1 MSNFPE
7 NNTAS
12 KNINSNINTKNQSSE
27 EDLIIKS
34 IKELKD
40 EEKRSKAIS
49 KLSEFYD
56 KNKNLPIYLWYSQ
69 GTIAILLQEI
79 ISTYKYFSAT
89 KLSSEKYS
97 KIRNILL
104 LLTSLTSN
112 EEIRQKF
119 IESKIPIF
127 LYPFLNSTSTAK
139 QNEYIKLLTLTVIT
153 NLII

>member
-7 NNTAS
+7 NNTTS

-79 ISTYKYFSAT
+79 ISTYKYFS
-89 KLSSEKYS
+89 
-97 KIRNILL
+97 
-104 LLTSLTSN
+104 
-112 EEIRQKF
+112 Q
-119 IESKIPIF
+119 
-127 LYPFLNSTSTAK
+127 NS
-139 QNEYIKLLTLTVIT
+139 
-153 NLII
+153 